1 MFVKAWWL
9 AHRSAQRILGNPG
22 LVGEASEVGV
32 SVEAPCVL
40 SFYGAVD
47 GTLKS
52 WLAQGAW
59 LHTVGENQAS
69 GKAQQSSE
77 EPSPPSSRQQGGSG
91 LAWNWA
97 RERTILSRILL
108 PSRPPR
114 ND

>member
-1 MFVKAWWL
+1 M
-9 AHRSAQRILGNPG
+9 
-22 LVGEASEVGV
+22 
-32 SVEAPCVL
+32 L

-59 LHTVGENQAS
+59 LHTVGEKQAS
-69 GKAQQSSE
+69 GKAQESSE

-97 RERTILSRILL
+97 RRGLFSPGSSYLL
-108 PSRPPR
+108 GPLEMTDHLLWIP
-114 ND
+114 